1 VNRLSYFHPL
11 IVGSTLLTLVAQ
23 PGLASVTKITGVQ
36 LNSTPTGLELVF
48 NTEAGDN
55 SNVFTVS
62 QGNILRA
69 DITRAQLNLPNGGS
83 FRQANP
89 APGIKEVSVTPLD
102 ANSVRVN
109 IQATGKA
116 PSGTVTS
123 YGDRVILAINNSD
136 QPSQSATP
144 VPAQI
149 ATVPGAS
156 VPSQP
161 LAQNTPAPKPE
172 VLVPNPQVT
181 IDGKP
186 VTRPNQVPPLLP
198 RAVAPRWGI
207 LPSRRAEFFLTR

>member
-1 VNRLSYFHPL
+1 M
-11 IVGSTLLTLVAQ
+11 
-23 PGLASVTKITGVQ
+23 
-36 LNSTPTGLELVF
+36 
-48 NTEAGDN
+48 
-55 SNVFTVS
+55 
-62 QGNILRA
+62 
-69 DITRAQLNLPNGGS
+69 
-83 FRQANP
+83 
-89 APGIKEVSVTPLD
+89 SVTPLD

-198 RAVAPRWGI
+198 RAVAPPVGDIAIAESRVLSDSINLGSNQRI
-207 LPSRRAEFFLTR
+207 PKLLLRDAPAREVLSLLARAAGLNVIFAESPKATRSEEHTSELQSQFRIRMPSSA